1 MEQRYLAVGRIKRA
15 VGLKGEV
22 LIKAYSSIDSIA
34 IPSCIFI
41 KIDSLFK
48 RLKIIH
54 IRKKKNK
61 EAVCL
66 IEHIKDRT
74 AAEAMI
80 GMEVYQDK
88 YLLPRE
94 DGDEYYW
101 YELKGM
107 TVVDQNGVTLGNI
120 HSIIDTGAQ
129 DVLVVRNSSNEIL
142 IPMVDEFIKQIDI
155 KKRYCHVTLPPGL
168 KEATSIPYKKRRKK

>member
-34 IPSCIFI
+34 IPACIFVRLHG
-41 KIDSLFK
+41 LFK
-48 RLKIIH
+48 RFKILRL
-54 IRKKKNK
+54 RKKKDK
-61 EAVCL
+61 EAICL
-66 IEHIKDRT
+66 IEHVNDRT
-74 AAEAMI
+74 AAEAI
-80 GMEVYQDK
+80 TGMEIYQDK

-94 DGDEYYW
+94 EDDEYYW

-107 TVVDQNGVTLGNI
+107 TVVDQEDNTLGTI
-120 HSIIDTGAQ
+120 YSIIDAGAQ

-142 IPMVDEFIKQIDI
+142 IPMVDEFIKQIDTR
-155 KKRYCHVTLPPGL
+155 KKYCQVTLPPGF
-168 KEATSIPYKKRRKK
+168 KEATSMPWKKRRGK